1 MGYLIYSYN
10 SDGFIL
16 YTDKRVDGFYLM
28 SSPFPTL
35 LICAGYIYFIKYL
48 GPRLMRDRRPFELK
62 GVIIFY
68 NIIQLLLNIYLV
80 YKVSKYTYTYLYIQY
95 IQLIYVS
102 NSILAVGTRL
112 ALALQFPLPGLPNFS
127 LFFLNCY
134 LDFFSFSQ

>member
-1 MGYLIYSYN
+1 
-10 SDGFIL
+10 
-16 YTDKRVDGFYLM
+16 M

-80 YKVSKYTYTYLYIQY
+80 YKVSKYTYIYLYIQY

-102 NSILAVGTRL
+102 NSISCWRMLGSGATVSAARFTQKLSYVYIFLNQLLHR
-112 ALALQFPLPGLPNFS
+112 
-127 LFFLNCY
+127 FFL
-134 LDFFSFSQ
+134 L